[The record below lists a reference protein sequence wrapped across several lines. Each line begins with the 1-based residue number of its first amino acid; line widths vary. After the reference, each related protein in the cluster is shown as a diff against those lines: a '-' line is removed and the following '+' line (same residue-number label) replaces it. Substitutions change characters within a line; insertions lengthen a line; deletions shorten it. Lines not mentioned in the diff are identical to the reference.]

1 MPYATDVKFFASDM
15 PGTPAVFANAGGYVG
30 WLDAVLVNGYGA
42 AVLSQIVVTDGV
54 AVATATLGHS
64 LRKWMVALHADAGDA
79 GLNGEHRVI
88 AASGATYTF
97 EVTGVPNGTYAGGTT
112 KVAPLGFE
120 ISHTGTNRRIY
131 RSKDPRRNAVSL
143 YVDDTNTA
151 VGWNIGTNK
160 ALTQAKM
167 VCDVAGIDNYVT
179 LDTTWWPKSAA
190 VSGTLARPWML
201 AGDALGFYTAVDIS
215 GTGFTVASNHFMQ
228 LKTLAAGDQFA
239 TMLEGATPDTDAA
252 ATSLPGLGAAGAC
265 MNAMTM
271 GSRRIARGLSQ
282 SGAAIDLR
290 YYGIGVCTQNSSA
303 PYGWSVSGARPAAVS
318 ATVYQCAGLSFANP
332 ADAGM
337 VLGQNIVAAHSPSG
351 AQSGLDYV
359 GRAVMPGL
367 LSVPSAVT
375 WTMVPAITEAPAGMA
390 GSNLLGLPACAGGSY
405 QGWGPTPSAE
415 FVGGYY
421 VDITKT
427 WR

>member
-15 PGTPAVFANAGGYVG
+15 PGTPAVFADAGAYTG

-64 LRKWMVALHADAGDA
+64 LRKWMVALHADAGHA

-97 EVTGVPNGTYAGGTT
+97 EVTGVPNGSYAGGTS

-120 ISHTGTNRRIY
+120 IQHSGTHRRIY

-167 VCDVAGIDNYVT
+167 VCDVAGIDNYVA
-179 LDTTWWPKSAA
+179 LDTTWWPKSGA
-190 VSGTLARPWML
+190 VSGALARPWML
-201 AGDALGFYTAVDIS
+201 AGDKLGFYTAVDIAS
-215 GTGFTVASNHFMQ
+215 NGFAIVSNHFMQ
-228 LKTLAAGDQFA
+228 FKTLAAGDQFA
-239 TMLEGATPDTDAA
+239 TMLEGASPTAA
-252 ATSLPGLGAAGAC
+252 ATASMAGVGSSGAC
-265 MNAMTM
+265 MNAMTH
-271 GSRRIARGLSQ
+271 GTRRIARGLSQ
-282 SGAAIDLR
+282 SGAMVDVRYFGLGAINQ
-290 YYGIGVCTQNSSA
+290 TSQQ
-303 PYGWSVSGARPAAVS
+303 PYGWITSGARPVS
-318 ATVYQCAGLSFANP
+318 DGSTVQCAGFSAVNP
-332 ADAGM
+332 ADAGL
-337 VLGQNIVAAHSPSG
+337 VLGQNIVAAHSPAG
-351 AQSGLDYV
+351 AANGRDFV
-359 GRAVMPGL
+359 GRATLPGL
-367 LSVPSAVT
+367 LSLPSVTT
-375 WTMVPAITEAPAGMA
+375 WTLVPAITEAPAGMP
-390 GSNLLGLPACAGGSY
+390 GSNLLGLPAFAGGSAL
-405 QGWGPTPSAE
+405 GDTAPPSE
-415 FVGGYY
+415 TYVGGYY
-421 VDITKT
+421 VDITKS